1 MAADAGPAPA
11 ARLLLL
17 TAAGAEI
24 AWLGFLVWLAWQ
36 A

>member
-1 MAADAGPAPA
+1 MAADARPAPA
-11 ARLLLL
+11 ARVLLL

-24 AWLGFLVWLAWQ
+24 AWLGLLVWLAWQ

>member
-1 MAADAGPAPA
+1 MAADSRPAPA
-11 ARLLLL
+11 ARVLLL

-24 AWLGFLVWLAWQ
+24 AWLGLLVWLAWL